1 MLKNTSMKNITEILQ
16 NSSLS
21 RIVQRANTLNDLNQK
36 IKTLLPEKYRGLY
49 RVANLVDNQLVIEV
63 RSATVR
69 QGMLLEYTTLLC
81 AIQRDFP
88 QVQTIQINLN
98 PNFSHTI

>member
-1 MLKNTSMKNITEILQ
+1 MLKNTSIKNITEILQ

-49 RVANLVDNQLVIEV
+49 RVANLVDNQLVME
-63 RSATVR
+63 
-69 QGMLLEYTTLLC
+69 LEYTTLLC

-88 QVQTIQINLN
+88 QVQTIQINVN

>member
-1 MLKNTSMKNITEILQ
+1 MT
-16 NSSLS
+16 
-21 RIVQRANTLNDLNQK
+21 
-36 IKTLLPEKYRGLY
+36 
-49 RVANLVDNQLVIEV
+49 NLVDNQLVMEV

-88 QVQTIQINLN
+88 QVQTIQINVN

>member
-1 MLKNTSMKNITEILQ
+1 MLKNTSIKNITEILQ

-49 RVANLVDNQLVIEV
+49 RVANLVDNQLVI
-63 RSATVR
+63 